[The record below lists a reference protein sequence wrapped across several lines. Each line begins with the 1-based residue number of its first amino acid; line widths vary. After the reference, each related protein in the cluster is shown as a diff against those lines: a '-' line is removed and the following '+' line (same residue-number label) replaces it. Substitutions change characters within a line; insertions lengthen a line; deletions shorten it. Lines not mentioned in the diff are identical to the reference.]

1 MTTEKVVPSLPSAEF
16 GRIISNRIFVGGF
29 NASIGERELFRFF
42 SKFGFVQHVGI
53 VTSGGYTKGYGFVT
67 FQSSDVVSRILKNP
81 VKDNLILQGKKLF
94 VGAAKQRSSQTANN
108 PVSDEKGNV
117 SGSSM
122 VPSLEF
128 SVEVEGVIRDKIFV
142 SRLGAC
148 IGKSELFQFFSKF
161 GFVHHVWCNLTKG
174 YGFVTFHNTEVV
186 NRILKS
192 PVKDNLILQGTK
204 LFVGAVKRN
213 KRSFRTAKTPVSDE
227 DVNPTGSSLVP
238 SVENSAVMLQW
249 KNTMDKQMTSFT
261 NRLEQLSTK
270 VQELQKENLQL
281 KQEVNDMQ
289 SWNSLPEEKL
299 TADIQGCTI
308 GSSMPDNVVIT
319 KENMLEL
326 LTRCESE
333 LFIPMEINSEKN
345 ARRIANSP

>member
-1 MTTEKVVPSLPSAEF
+1 
-16 GRIISNRIFVGGF
+16 
-29 NASIGERELFRFF
+29 
-42 SKFGFVQHVGI
+42 
-53 VTSGGYTKGYGFVT
+53 
-67 FQSSDVVSRILKNP
+67 
-81 VKDNLILQGKKLF
+81 
-94 VGAAKQRSSQTANN
+94 
-108 PVSDEKGNV
+108 
-117 SGSSM
+117 
-122 VPSLEF
+122 
-128 SVEVEGVIRDKIFV
+128 
-142 SRLGAC
+142 
-148 IGKSELFQFFSKF
+148 
-161 GFVHHVWCNLTKG
+161 
-174 YGFVTFHNTEVV
+174 
-186 NRILKS
+186 
-192 PVKDNLILQGTK
+192 
-204 LFVGAVKRN
+204 
-213 KRSFRTAKTPVSDE
+213 
-227 DVNPTGSSLVP
+227 
-238 SVENSAVMLQW
+238 
-249 KNTMDKQMTSFT
+249 MDKQMTCLT